1 MSGRKGG
8 ANRSERHV
16 PTKAKRSQRKARK
29 PMQKPTT
36 PPAGPPFVGWTVDPS
51 GCVDIIRTGS
61 PTRRGEP

>member
-36 PPAGPPFVGWTVDPS
+36 PATDPPFVGWTVDPS
-51 GCVDIIRTGS
+51 GCVEVIR
-61 PTRRGEP
+61 PRRAAA

>member
-36 PPAGPPFVGWTVDPS
+36 PTADLPFVGWTVDPS
-51 GCVDIIRTGS
+51 GRVEVIR
-61 PTRRGEP
+61 PRRTAA

>member
-36 PPAGPPFVGWTVDPS
+36 PTADLPFVGWTVDPS
-51 GCVDIIRTGS
+51 GCVEVIR
-61 PTRRGEP
+61 PRRAAA

>member
-36 PPAGPPFVGWTVDPS
+36 PTAAPPFLGWTVDPS
-51 GCVDIIRTGS
+51 GCVEVIR
-61 PTRRGEP
+61 PRRAAA

>member
-8 ANRSERHV
+8 AHRSERHV

-36 PPAGPPFVGWTVDPS
+36 PTAAPPFLGWTVDPS
-51 GCVDIIRTGS
+51 GCVEVIR
-61 PTRRGEP
+61 PRRAAA

>member
-29 PMQKPTT
+29 PMHEASTT
-36 PPAGPPFVGWTVDPS
+36 RPFVGWTIDPS